1 MLTDEEKKVAEQ
13 RALDRIREEQHTAE
27 IKMYEQKIE
36 DDARAKL
43 RTEDAKTNFLYFTNN
58 VILGCVVV
66 ALLGSFM
73 LFKRFAM
80 DLTYEDITIWYWCVG
95 AAIGWPICIA
105 LIEIMESLNGTQE
118 KKMRNY
124 KSGVS
129 RLLLFSLIGSLIFIA
144 IPRGYVH
151 CPYDE
156 ISKHQYGAQL
166 AYVHEQQEHH
176 KDILLKMFWIAFG
189 LSCVGFI
196 AAKKTLRNSS
206 LT

>member
-80 DLTYEDITIWYWCVG
+80 DLTYEDITIWYWCV
-95 AAIGWPICIA
+95 
-105 LIEIMESLNGTQE
+105 
-118 KKMRNY
+118 
-124 KSGVS
+124 
-129 RLLLFSLIGSLIFIA
+129 
-144 IPRGYVH
+144 
-151 CPYDE
+151 CPV
-156 ISKHQYGAQL
+156 L
-166 AYVHEQQEHH
+166 
-176 KDILLKMFWIAFG
+176 
-189 LSCVGFI
+189 
-196 AAKKTLRNSS
+196 
-206 LT
+206 